1 MRESGLER
9 RLRRE
14 ISRRGG
20 AARKFISPGW
30 AGAPDRLVLM
40 PGGRM
45 WFVEVK
51 RSGAKPR
58 PLQKRRVEELT
69 ELGFQV
75 RVVSSLDE
83 LHEFLAEIDRGGG
96 AQ

>member
-1 MRESGLER
+1 MRETVLEKRLRIEIER
-9 RLRRE
+9 RD
-14 ISRRGG
+14 GK
-20 AARKFISPGW
+20 ARKFISPGW

-51 RSGAKPR
+51 RPRVKPR
-58 PLQKRRVEELT
+58 PLQKRRAEELT